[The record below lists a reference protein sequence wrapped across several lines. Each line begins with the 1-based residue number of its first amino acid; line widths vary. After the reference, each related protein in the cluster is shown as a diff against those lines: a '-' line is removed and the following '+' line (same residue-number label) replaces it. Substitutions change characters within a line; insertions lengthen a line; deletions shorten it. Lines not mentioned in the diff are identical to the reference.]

1 MVKVRESCGYSVA
14 LYLGIVK
21 ARAAYLLKPE
31 LLRTGWQIALIAT
44 RKTSPIVGTFPTR
57 RGNYYNGPVMGPN
70 RYTLLRLERDLA
82 SMIARKL
89 AALVFML
96 FFGAMAARC
105 QSEDSATPDAQQA
118 PSARGQTRQ
127 GRGDGP
133 PPLLGKIT
141 SVKNGALELGTPD
154 GTNVTVK
161 LSDKTEFR
169 KDRQPAKLADF
180 KVGDTVFVRGE
191 QNADHT
197 VTAVIVAGRAGGGSD
212 GPGGGR
218 GFGGGG
224 AGLGELGK
232 DYIAGEIKSVDAPK
246 LTVLRTDNVTQTIE
260 LTEESSLRKGRDSI
274 TMAEIQPGDH
284 VIARGSMQDNVFT
297 PKNVMILSAE
307 QWQRMQEFAGRR
319 RGNGENAPG
328 NAPNAPTPAP
338 PQQ

>member
-1 MVKVRESCGYSVA
+1 
-14 LYLGIVK
+14 
-21 ARAAYLLKPE
+21 
-31 LLRTGWQIALIAT
+31 
-44 RKTSPIVGTFPTR
+44 
-57 RGNYYNGPVMGPN
+57 
-70 RYTLLRLERDLA
+70 
-82 SMIARKL
+82 MIARKF
-89 AALVFML
+89 AALVFVL

-105 QSEDSATPDAQQA
+105 QPQDSAAPDAQQA
-118 PSARGQTRQ
+118 PSVRGQMRQ
-127 GRGDGP
+127 GRGEGP
-133 PPLLGKIT
+133 PPLIGKIT
-141 SVKNGALELGTPD
+141 AVKNGALELSTPD
-154 GTNVTVK
+154 GTNITVK

-169 KDRQPAKLADF
+169 KDRQPVKLADL
-180 KVGDTVFVRGE
+180 KVGDMVFVRGE

-197 VTAVIVAGRAGGGSD
+197 VTAAIVAGRTGGGGAD

-224 AGLGELGK
+224 ASLGELGK
-232 DYIAGEIKSVDAPK
+232 DYVAGEIKSVDAPK

-284 VIARGSMQDNVFT
+284 IIARGSMQNSVFT

-319 RGNGENAPG
+319 RGNRENAPG
-328 NAPNAPTPAP
+328 NAAPNAPAPAP

>member
-1 MVKVRESCGYSVA
+1 M
-14 LYLGIVK
+14 IVSK
-21 ARAAYLLKPE
+21 FAA
-31 LLRTGWQIALIAT
+31 
-44 RKTSPIVGTFPTR
+44 V
-57 RGNYYNGPVMGPN
+57 
-70 RYTLLRLERDLA
+70 
-82 SMIARKL
+82 
-89 AALVFML
+89 VFVL
-96 FFGAMAARC
+96 FFGAMAAPC
-105 QSEDSATPDAQQA
+105 QSQDSAAPDTQQA
-118 PSARGQTRQ
+118 PSARGQMRQ

-133 PPLLGKIT
+133 PPLIGKII
-141 SVKNGALELGTPD
+141 SVKNGVLELSTPD

-180 KVGDTVFVRGE
+180 KVGDMVFVRGE
-191 QNADHT
+191 QSADHT
-197 VTAVIVAGRAGGGSD
+197 VTAATVAGRTGSGEPG

-218 GFGGGG
+218 GFSGGG
-224 AGLGELGK
+224 AALGELGK
-232 DYIAGEIKSVDAPK
+232 DYVAGEIKSVDAPR

-284 VIARGSMQDNVFT
+284 VIARGSMQNNVFT

-328 NAPNAPTPAP
+328 NAAPNAPAPAP

>member
-1 MVKVRESCGYSVA
+1 
-14 LYLGIVK
+14 
-21 ARAAYLLKPE
+21 
-31 LLRTGWQIALIAT
+31 
-44 RKTSPIVGTFPTR
+44 
-57 RGNYYNGPVMGPN
+57 
-70 RYTLLRLERDLA
+70 
-82 SMIARKL
+82 MIAKKL
-89 AALVFML
+89 AAFVFML

-118 PSARGQTRQ
+118 PSARGQTSQR
-127 GRGDGP
+127 RGDGP
-133 PPLLGKIT
+133 PPLIGKIT
-141 SVKNGALELGTPD
+141 SVKKGALELSTPD

-169 KDRQPAKLADF
+169 KDRQGAKLADF
-180 KVGDTVFVRGE
+180 KVGDTVLVRGE

-197 VTAVIVAGRAGGGSD
+197 MTAAIVLGRTGGGPDDPS
-212 GPGGGR
+212 GGR

-224 AGLGELGK
+224 TGLGELGK

-284 VIARGSMQDNVFT
+284 VIARGSMQNNVFT
-297 PKNVMILSAE
+297 PKNVMVLSAE

-328 NAPNAPTPAP
+328 NAAPNAPTPAP